1 MSYPSDQGRLRFFC
15 LGQPNGVLAQ
25 RVDLG
30 DVDGLDEVFS
40 RGKLRYRVAGPTPAR
55 RAMSSREASMPLSV
69 QSSRAAVRMASK
81 LRAASAGWGRRWSSR
96 SLSGAASSS
105 WSGLRRGRSEV
116 AVRFYCRSA
125 ARRVGWSA
133 EALGGQAGDGV
144 DLGWA
149 QDEVDGGQVL
159 PEVLDAGRAGDRQ

>member
-1 MSYPSDQGRLRFFC
+1 
-15 LGQPNGVLAQ
+15 
-25 RVDLG
+25 
-30 DVDGLDEVFS
+30 
-40 RGKLRYRVAGPTPAR
+40 
-55 RAMSSREASMPLSV
+55 MPLSV
-69 QSSRAAVRMASK
+69 QSWRAAVRMASK

-116 AVRFYCRSA
+116 TVRLYCRSA
-125 ARRVGWSA
+125 ARRGVGWSA

-159 PEVLDAGRAGDRQ
+159 PEVLDAGRARDR